1 MNKEKIII
9 TGALGQDG
17 VILSKILLKKKY
29 EVYGIVK
36 KIYKRK
42 LKNINYYVHNLKN
55 YKKTSKIIKTI
66 NPDIVVHFGTD
77 NPNYLELK
85 RKKNFLKTNMLTTN
99 NLINSLIKNEINSKI
114 IIIGSSQMYGS
125 TNKTVT
131 ESSSFN
137 PKNTYAKFR
146 VLSHHLLMEKK
157 KINKLKLTNTILF
170 NHDSKFRKKKFL
182 LPRLINLIKNKN
194 IKKITEIYNENISGD
209 FSHAED
215 ICEGIFKLITTKK
228 NPNKIIFS
236 SNKRTFIND
245 VIDYLISL
253 SKNKIKIK
261 KNIKHKEHLSPIG
274 SNKLAKRLLNWNVKK
289 NIFIAAKELFLIK

>member
-1 MNKEKIII
+1 M
-9 TGALGQDG
+9 
-17 VILSKILLKKKY
+17 
-29 EVYGIVK
+29 
-36 KIYKRK
+36 
-42 LKNINYYVHNLKN
+42 
-55 YKKTSKIIKTI
+55 
-66 NPDIVVHFGTD
+66 
-77 NPNYLELK
+77 
-85 RKKNFLKTNMLTTN
+85 
-99 NLINSLIKNEINSKI
+99 
-114 IIIGSSQMYGS
+114 
-125 TNKTVT
+125 
-131 ESSSFN
+131 
-137 PKNTYAKFR
+137 
-146 VLSHHLLMEKK
+146 
-157 KINKLKLTNTILF
+157 
-170 NHDSKFRKKKFL
+170 